1 MDASIRGFRARAR
14 ADAEVLLEAISA
26 AEEVIVTTL
35 ERECEALRAG
45 HLLAAK
51 ALHTRFCD
59 ATRLYLDAIRSAR
72 ASLWTIETVLPGA
85 RATLEERRG
94 AFLSI
99 LKVELAVLAAAR
111 VAAGEEDSSPGFDVA
126 PVDPPRRGSAA
137 SRR

>member
-1 MDASIRGFRARAR
+1 MDGSIRGFRARAR
-14 ADAEVLLEAISA
+14 ADAEVLLEAIAA

-72 ASLWTIETVLPGA
+72 ASLWTIDTVLPGA
-85 RATLEERRG
+85 RAMLEERRA
-94 AFLSI
+94 AFLSV

-111 VAAGEEDSSPGFDVA
+111 VAAGEEESSLGFDVA
-126 PVDPPRRGSAA
+126 PDSPGRGSAA

>member
-1 MDASIRGFRARAR
+1 MDGSIRGFRARAR
-14 ADAEVLLEAISA
+14 ADAEVLLEAIAA

-85 RATLEERRG
+85 RAALEERRT
-94 AFLSI
+94 AFLSV

-111 VAAGEEDSSPGFDVA
+111 VAAGEEESSLGFDVA
-126 PVDPPRRGSAA
+126 PDMPGRGSAA